1 MSLTGMES
9 RGDSKKGS
17 RMRIVGPWLLVLS
30 AAALGCKEKEKSV
43 APPAAAVA
51 VRVAPVI
58 RKTVPILVENIGQ
71 TRGSV
76 EVEIRARVEGF
87 LDKVAFEEGR
97 PVKTGQ
103 LLYEIDP
110 KPYKA
115 ALDRAKG
122 NLATAQAALAKAK
135 NDVARYKP
143 LVEKNA
149 ISRQE
154 YETSVSME
162 EASVAQVEAAK
173 AGVQSAEL
181 DLSYTKILSPLD
193 GLAGKTEVKA
203 GALVGRGQ
211 STLLTTLSTID
222 PIYARFSLSERD
234 YLTIA
239 RKYKDG
245 EGAQAVFEMTLS
257 DGSLHPHKGKF
268 VFIERLVDP
277 TTGTIMV
284 EVSFPNP
291 EKVVRPGQFARVR
304 VPIDVQ
310 ENALLVP
317 QRAVSEMQA
326 TWSVAVVK
334 DDNKV
339 EMRPVKTGIRFGN
352 LWAIESG
359 LNPGDRVVVE
369 GVQKVRNGSTVTA
382 TAVELDDDGAE
393 KKPAAPTKGS
403 GK

>member
-1 MSLTGMES
+1 
-9 RGDSKKGS
+9 
-17 RMRIVGPWLLVLS
+17 MRSVGRWLLVL
-30 AAALGCKEKEKSV
+30 AAAAAGCKEP
-43 APPAAAVA
+43 PPAQTAPAAVA
-51 VRVAPVI
+51 VKVAPVL
-58 RKTVPILVENIGQ
+58 RKTVPILVENVGQ

-87 LDKVAFEEGR
+87 LDRVAFEEGR
-97 PVKTGQ
+97 PVKKGQ

-110 KPYKA
+110 KPYQA

-143 LVEKNA
+143 LVDKNA
-149 ISRQE
+149 ISKQE

-173 AGVQSAEL
+173 AAVQSAEL
-181 DLSYTKILSPLD
+181 DLSYTKITSPID

-211 STLLTTLSTID
+211 STLLTTLSTIE

-234 YLTIA
+234 YLTIV
-239 RKYKDG
+239 RKYKPG
-245 EGAQAVFEMTLS
+245 EKQGTPFEMILS

-277 TTGTIMV
+277 TTGSIMV

-291 EKVVRPGQFARVR
+291 EQIIRPGQFARVR
-304 VPIDVQ
+304 VPIDVV

-317 QRAVSEMQA
+317 QRAVTELQA
-326 TWSVAVVK
+326 TWSVAVVR

-352 LWAIESG
+352 LWQIESG
-359 LNPGDRVVVE
+359 LTPGDKVVVE
-369 GVQKVRNGSTVTA
+369 GVQKVRNGSAVVP
-382 TAVELDDDGAE
+382 TAVELDDDGQE
-393 KKPAAPTKGS
+393 KKPADDKKAAPEKKPEDGE
-403 GK
+403 KK

>member
-1 MSLTGMES
+1 MKS
-9 RGDSKKGS
+9 
-17 RMRIVGPWLLVLS
+17 VGACALLLAV
-30 AAALGCKEKEKSV
+30 AASGCEKENKDV
-43 APPAAAVA
+43 KAGPPPAVP
-51 VRVAPVI
+51 VKVAPVI

-71 TRGSV
+71 TRGSI

-87 LDKVAFEEGR
+87 IDKVAFLEGR
-97 PVKTGQ
+97 PVTKGQ

-110 KPYKA
+110 KPYQA

-122 NLATAQAALAKAK
+122 NLATAQASQAKAK

-154 YETSVSME
+154 YETSVSIE
-162 EASVAQVEAAK
+162 EASAAQVEAAK

-181 DLSYTKILSPLD
+181 DLSYTKILSPID

-211 STLLTTLSTID
+211 STLLTTLSTIE

-234 YLTIA
+234 YLMIA
-239 RKYKDG
+239 RKYKEG
-245 EGAQAVFEMTLS
+245 EGAQSVFEMILS
-257 DGSLHPHKGKF
+257 DGSVHPHKGKF

-291 EKVVRPGQFARVR
+291 EKIVRPGQFARVR
-304 VPIDVQ
+304 VPIDTK

-317 QRAVSEMQA
+317 QRAVTEMQA
-326 TWSVAVVK
+326 TWSVAVVGA
-334 DDNKV
+334 DNKV

-352 LWAIESG
+352 LWEIESG
-359 LNPGDRVVVE
+359 LNPGDKVVVE
-369 GVQKVRNGSTVTA
+369 GVQKVRNGSTAVPS
-382 TAVELDDDGAE
+382 AVELDDDGAE
-393 KKPAAPTKGS
+393 KKAAAPPEKGS
-403 GK
+403 AK